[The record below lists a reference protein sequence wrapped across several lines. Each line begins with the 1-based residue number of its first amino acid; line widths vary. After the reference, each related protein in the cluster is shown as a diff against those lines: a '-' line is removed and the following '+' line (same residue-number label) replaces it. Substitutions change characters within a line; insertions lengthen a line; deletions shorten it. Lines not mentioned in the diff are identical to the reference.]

1 RVEKLAALQF
11 RIELMPVEQT
21 ESLGVRRSLP
31 PRANE
36 RQLGVVRKEIAIE
49 HFDKRV
55 QLGVPDEIVCRLI
68 VEIRLSDCDRRQI
81 DNKIQQAVG
90 GDLRRVVEE
99 GIKVAMKS
107 GCSEIPVDEE
117 APPAADRQE
126 PGDVRQRHGSA
137 GASFVGIE
145 GDDLAVSIALCHEDG
160 LLLT

>member
-1 RVEKLAALQF
+1 LIIQRETDDEEVGQVNRTDAGGIAHAGSAVDDDEIVLRSRPGHRRVEKLAALQF

-36 RQLGVVRKEIAIE
+36 PQLGVVRKEIAIE

-81 DNKIQQAVG
+81 DDKIQQAVG

-99 GIKVAMKS
+99 GMKVAMKS
-107 GCSEIPVDEE
+107 WCFEIPVDEE
-117 APPAADRQE
+117 D
-126 PGDVRQRHGSA
+126 
-137 GASFVGIE
+137 
-145 GDDLAVSIALCHEDG
+145 
-160 LLLT
+160 